1 MGSIRPQYV
10 KKIAV
15 DLVTTNPDLFT
26 EDFHK
31 NKELLKNVI
40 TSSSKKDFN
49 QITGYTTRYVI
60 KKRHRAEKE
69 AEFTGESVTE

>member
-1 MGSIRPQYV
+1 MGSIRPQYI

-15 DLVTTNPDLFT
+15 GLVESKPELFS
-26 EDFHK
+26 ENFHQ
-31 NKELLKNVI
+31 NREVLKGVI
-40 TSSSKKDFN
+40 EGSSKKDFN

-69 AEFTGESVTE
+69 AEFTGEAIE